1 MWKYIILAIIALFVI
16 VCNVYT
22 AYHYSS
28 KEMHKSFIEGQC
40 LVGKISANAFYSFA
54 WFLKGLRFAILST
67 VK

>member
-1 MWKYIILAIIALFVI
+1 MWTYVIVAIIALFVV

-28 KEMHKSFIEGQC
+28 KEMRKSFVEGQC
-40 LVGKISANAFYSFA
+40 LVGKISANAFYSLA
-54 WFLKGLRFAILST
+54 WALKGLRFAVLST